1 MLPPLQIVVEN
12 DYGGKMAV
20 PLEHQLGYMTC
31 YANNNNG
38 PRWFDKSKVW
48 NVKGANYD
56 TDTITHASC
65 NTTSTLESKF

>member
-1 MLPPLQIVVEN
+1 MVEN

-20 PLEHQLGYMTC
+20 PLAQQLGYMTC

-48 NVKGANYD
+48 KKFKGADYD
-56 TDTITHASC
+56 DDTITYASH
-65 NTTSTLESKF
+65 NTTSRLDSKFWCS